1 MINEDGSYKDDGSGM
16 RFYHDYKGKAL
27 IVMTDQNP
35 IPGFRSRWKEEARF
49 LTAEEWFRS
58 SYACRASQDAYEDS
72 FYFWEDLGFEDE

>member
-16 RFYHDYKGKAL
+16 RFYREYKSKAL

-35 IPGFRSRWKEEARF
+35 IPGFRPRWREEARF

-58 SYACRASQDAYEDS
+58 PYCSRAAQEAYEENA
-72 FYFWEDLGFEDE
+72 YFWDEIKDEE